1 MSNESEKVAQNAT
14 PTSQQAEQAGAAKR
28 NHAVGYG
35 KPPVAT
41 RFKKGQSGNPRG
53 RRKAAEI
60 SDIAPL
66 IESVFA
72 EPIQVREGE
81 QTRTISNLEAMLLA
95 QMRSA
100 LQGDPKAIR
109 TVFKL
114 GAKAGLFSKARLKSF
129 VEIVEPGG
137 EAGRIVRSY
146 HADQARQATAANA
159 TGTTRSARPAV
170 ETPH

>member
-1 MSNESEKVAQNAT
+1 MSNETESATQNSTGAPPQAKQVGAPQRTT
-14 PTSQQAEQAGAAKR
+14 P
-28 NHAVGYG
+28 VGYG
-35 KPPVAT
+35 KPPLAT
-41 RFKKGQSGNPRG
+41 RFKKGQSGNPQG
-53 RRKAAEI
+53 RPKAAAI

-72 EPIQVREGE
+72 EPIAVREGE

-95 QMRSA
+95 QVRNA

-114 GAKAGLFSKARLKSF
+114 GAKAGLFSKAQLKSF
-129 VEIVEPGG
+129 IEIVEPEG
-137 EAGRIVRSY
+137 EAGMILRSY
-146 HADQARQATAANA
+146 HADQARQAMASGTPPTTKSAPAAI
-159 TGTTRSARPAV
+159 